1 MAAGAWNRGAGPCPL
16 RAAARAALVLV
27 ASALVASLTGCSLI
41 GLGVGSAVDATRS
54 REPLLLTP
62 ERAAYLPAG
71 TPVTL
76 VMADSS
82 TIIGFV
88 LDPQVAKGDSRQTG
102 VRVAHLRSQSPASID
117 TLLVPLDQISYARAA
132 PVRHGA
138 RTGFRAGMKA
148 DLIVLG
154 VAAAA
159 VLFIL
164 LILLLVSSSG
174 FSFG

>member
-1 MAAGAWNRGAGPCPL
+1 MAAGTWNRSDGPYPA

-27 ASALVASLTGCSLI
+27 AIALAVSLTGCSLI
-41 GLGVGSAVDATRS
+41 GLGIGSAVDATHS

-62 ERAAYLPAG
+62 EDAADLPAG

-82 TIIGFV
+82 TIIGV
-88 LDPQVAKGDSRQTG
+88 VIDPQVARGDSRQTG
-102 VRVAHLRSQSPASID
+102 IRLVHLLSERPTRID

-132 PVRHGA
+132 PTHHGG
-138 RTGFRAGMKA
+138 RTGFRTGMRA

-154 VAAAA
+154 LAAAA
-159 VLFIL
+159 VLFVL
-164 LILLLVSSSG
+164 LIFLMVSSSG
-174 FSFG
+174 FSLG